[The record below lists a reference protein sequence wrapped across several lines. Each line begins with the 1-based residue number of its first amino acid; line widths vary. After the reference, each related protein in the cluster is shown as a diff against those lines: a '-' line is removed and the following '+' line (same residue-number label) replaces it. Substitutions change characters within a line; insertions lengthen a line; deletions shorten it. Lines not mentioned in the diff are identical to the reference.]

1 MATSKLWAV
10 HGSPGVTL
18 NYVLNDSKTYP
29 QELWFDCTYN
39 HDSLEDLQIDLA
51 ADKRLVLG
59 FNLVDPLK
67 AEDQFLLNK
76 AEWAL
81 KGQGNRKMGGVTA
94 YHAYV
99 SFGPKD
105 KMSAVDT
112 LAAAREIA
120 SRMWGT
126 DFQGIIA
133 VHTNTECLHAHIV
146 VDSVSITDG
155 HKMWGNEKNYWT
167 FRHAVDGVC
176 KDFGLQIT
184 QPGSR
189 KAMPAGE
196 VGYALAL
203 VLTEYGDTPEA
214 ELRLREQFGIKITGE
229 DRIQTPDHLTHYLSQ
244 YDAGWHIHPHELS
257 LTPSRYIR
265 EEPEEVKVELD
276 NMAKPEDVKVD
287 MRAVLTALDTPKPE
301 KKKEKKLE
309 PELSETE
316 LYPSLLE
323 PEEPIEDLSND
334 DDNLF
339 GLT

>member
-10 HGSPGVTL
+10 HGSPGATL

-29 QELWFDCTYN
+29 QSTWLDCIHN
-39 HDSLEDLQIDLA
+39 NPGLEDLQIDLA

-59 FNLVDPLK
+59 FNLADPLK
-67 AEDQFLLNK
+67 AEDDFLLNK
-76 AEWAL
+76 AEWAV
-81 KGQGNRKMGGVTA
+81 KKAGNRKMSGVTA

-105 KMSAVDT
+105 KLSAVDV

-120 SRMWGT
+120 TRMWGT

-133 VHTNTECLHAHIV
+133 VHTNTENLHAHIV
-146 VDSVSITDG
+146 IDSVSITDG
-155 HKMWGNEKNYWT
+155 HKAWGNEKNY
-167 FRHAVDGVC
+167 FHLRHEVDGVC
-176 KDFGLQIT
+176 KDYGLQIT

-203 VLTEYGDTPEA
+203 VLTEYGDSVDA
-214 ELRLREQFGIKITGE
+214 ELRLKEQFGIKVTGE

-244 YDAGWHIHPHELS
+244 FDASWHIHPHELS
-257 LTPSRYIR
+257 LTPSRYVV

-276 NMAKPEDVKVD
+276 NMSKPEETKVD

-301 KKKEKKLE
+301 KKKEKKIE

-334 DDNLF
+334 DDNIF
-339 GLT
+339 GL